1 MPELADLV
9 LWGIPLVGLVSAVVS
24 LIKWIW
30 DGYNEKVVTLIGAV
44 LTGLGAI
51 FIFSLADLLVLLP
64 ALEVWGPRV
73 LWAITAMLIY
83 TGHYP
88 LVGRIRFKF
97 QTLCPTLFEMHTEW
111 GLGLG
116 DGCCDEDL
124 SLCKEV
130 ILGKD

>member
-1 MPELADLV
+1 MPDLSELI

-30 DGYNEKVVTLIGAV
+30 DGYNEKVVTIIGAV

-51 FIFSLADLLVLLP
+51 FIFSLADLLVMFP
-64 ALEVWGPRV
+64 GLEVWGPRV

-88 LVGRIRFKF
+88 LVGRLYFKF
-97 QTLCPTLFEMHTEW
+97 QTLYPTFTEW
-111 GLGLG
+111 NLGFG
-116 DGCCDEDL
+116 DSVGACDPPCDPL
-124 SLCKEV
+124 DDV
-130 ILGKD
+130 FT